1 MTTAPTPPMII
12 AGRYQVIR
20 QLGQGTFG
28 QVLEVHDH
36 TLGTV
41 CALKLLDGSIG
52 VAGPWAESQI
62 LRGLRGEYILP
73 ILNADL
79 VAGSRYVVTEVMTGG
94 TVDDHIVP
102 NVGMPVGQAV
112 RWARE
117 ACHGIARVH
126 DSGLIHGDIK
136 PANLF
141 LDNRGEVLVGDFGL
155 AQQLDENGVAGAG
168 GTPGTMAPEVA
179 ASLVPLILDD
189 LTYTV
194 LSDVYSLGATLF
206 WMLAGAPVTQGMT
219 SLHDIATHPRPDIW
233 DQAPHVPRGLRTI
246 VNKAISFDPALRPTS
261 AAELASQLGRFREG
275 NRSWDKI
282 SPHAGHEQCFRGTKG
297 ESVIELCAEPES
309 LARVNI
315 TARQAGSGRR
325 VRRAERT
332 SDRASLPAA
341 LRAAFRACN

>member
-1 MTTAPTPPMII
+1 MII

-36 TLGTV
+36 TLGPV

-126 DSGLIHGDIK
+126 DSGLVHGDIK

-141 LDNRGEVLVGDFGL
+141 LDDRREVLVGDFGL
-155 AQQLDENGVAGAG
+155 AQKLDANGLAEAG

-179 ASLVPLILDD
+179 APLVPLVLGD

-206 WMLAGAPVTQGMT
+206 WMLAGAPVTHSMT
-219 SLHDIATHPRPDIW
+219 CLHDIATHPRPDIW

-246 VNKAISFDPALRPTS
+246 VNRAISFDPALRPAS
-261 AAELASQLGRFREG
+261 AADLASQLGRFREG
-275 NRSWDKI
+275 DRSWERMT
-282 SPHAGHEQCFRGTKG
+282 PHAGHEQCFRGTKG
-297 ESVIELCAEPES
+297 GSVIEVCAEPQS
-309 LARVNI
+309 TTRMNI

-332 SDRASLPAA
+332 SERASLSAS
-341 LRAAFRACN
+341 LRAVFRACN